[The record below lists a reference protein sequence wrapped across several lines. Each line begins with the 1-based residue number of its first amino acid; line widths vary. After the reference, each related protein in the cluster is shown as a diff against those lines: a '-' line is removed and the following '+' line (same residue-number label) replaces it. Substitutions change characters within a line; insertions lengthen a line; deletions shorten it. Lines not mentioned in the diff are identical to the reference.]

1 MITQRPMI
9 SGKKFT
15 YAGETY
21 DFRYDRFDFR
31 SARANWGHKKARIS
45 PTPCARI
52 ARYLG
57 KNN

>member
-9 SGKKFT
+9 SGKKF
-15 YAGETY
+15 TY